1 MATSYRPLPVTP
13 LPKGATYHRP
23 RHHPPDHV
31 SLDDPAIRA
40 MTDLDQV
47 YAVTITPETLVVD
60 ANQHMIANQVRLL
73 LVVGAGANNSV
84 IGLITATDVLG
95 EKPLL
100 CARAAGITRGEVTV
114 GEIMTPTDQLKVMQ
128 LVDVAH
134 ARVGD
139 IVASLEKSGRQHA
152 VVIDIDHGTLRAAVR
167 GIFSATQI
175 SRQLG
180 IAVEPSTRATTF
192 AEVEHALSS

>member
-1 MATSYRPLPVTP
+1 MATRYRPLPATP
-13 LPKGATYHRP
+13 LPRGATYHRP
-23 RHHPPDHV
+23 RNNPPGHV
-31 SLDDPAIRA
+31 SLDDPAIRV

-47 YAVTITPETLVVD
+47 YAVTITPETLVAD
-60 ANQHMIANQVRLL
+60 ANQHMIVNQVRLL
-73 LVVGAGANNSV
+73 LVVSAGADNSV
-84 IGLITATDVLG
+84 IGLVTATDILG

-100 CARAAGITRGEVTV
+100 RARTTGVTRNEVTI

-128 LVDVAH
+128 LLDVAH

-139 IVASLEKSGRQHA
+139 IVASLEQSGRQHA
-152 VVIDIDHGTLRAAVR
+152 LVTDIDQGTLRAAVR

-180 IAVEPSTRATTF
+180 MAVAPQARATTF
-192 AEVEHALSS
+192 AEVEHALTS